1 LTHPKFPTH
10 RAGREARPSSFL
22 AAGSQGERL
31 RADHPDVRS
40 HLRSD
45 RGFTLLEILVVTLI
59 VGILA
64 AIAIPTMFD
73 RRKDGFDADA
83 KSNVRN
89 AQVLVE
95 ACGVEHA
102 GDYTACTQAELA
114 AADSSLPVGLRCRAG
129 HRDGHG
135 CERLRHHGKVPG
147 AGRVGGPHLRHHE
160 DGGRPH
166 EDRCRRRL
174 VVSRPTEPRALVHH
188 PAASCGSGDARPMS

>member
-114 AADSSLPVGLRCRAG
+114 ATDSSLPWGS
-129 HRDGHG
+129 
-135 CERLRHHGKVPG
+135 G
-147 AGRVGGPHLRHHE
+147 AGQVTVTGTGVSGYAITARSRARDASVDRTFAITKTGAGLTRTDVGG
-160 DGGRPH
+160 
-166 EDRCRRRL
+166 
-174 VVSRPTEPRALVHH
+174 
-188 PAASCGSGDARPMS
+188 GSW